1 MIRGTARAT
10 DRHGTTIRGIG
21 HLDGD
26 VIARITD
33 GMTHSGDRRI
43 HITVGDMD
51 GVIRTIIHTIHII
64 HIIRAD
70 IITIL
75 MADAD
80 RSVHL
85 TARADAD
92 RN

>member
-1 MIRGTARAT
+1 MIRGTVRAT
-10 DRHGTTIRGIG
+10 GRHGTTIRGIG

-64 HIIRAD
+64 RAD

-85 TARADAD
+85 TVRADAD

>member
-10 DRHGTTIRGIG
+10 GRQGTTIPAIG
-21 HLDGD
+21 QLGGD

-33 GMTHSGDRRI
+33 GMIHSGDRRI

-64 HIIRAD
+64 RAD

-85 TARADAD
+85 TARTDAD

>member
-10 DRHGTTIRGIG
+10 GRHGTTIRGIG

>member
-1 MIRGTARAT
+1 MIRGIARAT
-10 DRHGTTIRGIG
+10 GRHGTTIRGIG

-26 VIARITD
+26 VIAHITD

-51 GVIRTIIHTIHII
+51 GVIRTII

>member
-10 DRHGTTIRGIG
+10 GRHGTTIRGIG
-21 HLDGD
+21 HLGGD

-51 GVIRTIIHTIHII
+51 GVIRTIIHTIHTI

>member
-10 DRHGTTIRGIG
+10 GRHGTTIRGIG

-33 GMTHSGDRRI
+33 GMTHSGDRCI

-51 GVIRTIIHTIHII
+51 GVIRTII

>member
-10 DRHGTTIRGIG
+10 GRHGTTIRGIG

-33 GMTHSGDRRI
+33 GMTHSGDR
-43 HITVGDMD
+43 H
-51 GVIRTIIHTIHII
+51 I

>member
-1 MIRGTARAT
+1 MADSIIRGTARAT
-10 DRHGTTIRGIG
+10 GRHGTTIRGIG

-43 HITVGDMD
+43 HI
-51 GVIRTIIHTIHII
+51 
-64 HIIRAD
+64 IRAD

>member
-10 DRHGTTIRGIG
+10 GRHGTTIRGIG

-33 GMTHSGDRRI
+33 GMTHSGDRHI

-64 HIIRAD
+64 RAD

-75 MADAD
+75 MAD

>member
-1 MIRGTARAT
+1 MIHGIVRAI
-10 DRHGTTIRGIG
+10 DRRGTTIRGIG
-21 HLDGD
+21 HLDGGA
-26 VIARITD
+26 IARITD

-64 HIIRAD
+64 RAD

-85 TARADAD
+85 IARADAD